1 MNIRPR
7 CREWLPLSTQQLRLR
22 NLSAIQGINIECNQ
36 TDCCS
41 CSPSSSSTSV
51 SPEAAQADT
60 YCACPA
66 TLVYFTLHD
75 HPENEPFYESE
86 KLPLRL
92 YLPVK
97 WAEIHCL
104 SMIKSNANCVCIKV
118 WAKVKKTSTATAEG
132 QNNNNGAGLEDNT
145 RNKEP
150 ISALSL
156 EFAKSRRQ
164 NIPPDKLLFTWG
176 VFFSGL
182 IPLSQNSEAKLNKN
196 TLIFQMNDELFAS
209 PDNFTTENLREQL
222 ALNYE
227 RYSASVPKCSI
238 PTPDEFT
245 INSPHVSRSSSPTS
259 VDWQRDLLRMSR
271 TRYAQ
276 LNCVRTEVRTSYDLV
291 KLLRLQQ
298 LQRQRLQTQRECVEL
313 TAEIKRL
320 SLRCIT
326 KEQLLRKPRT
336 TSLSSSSASLS
347 GTASQYHS
355 MGRTLSLLL
364 AEQQRIDP
372 HQLLHAQ
379 QLQQQLESLKSRQRL
394 LQSVCDTFSK
404 RIAYLSEKLTATIAT
419 RQQLEAWLEK
429 SRQNLNKEKAEL
441 EDLSVQQLERRQR
454 KRSVT
459 QHVERRMSS
468 LCIELREIYPICES
482 GRGVYTICGVPFP
495 SVEGYVY
502 DSNNP
507 NSVYISEN
515 ITPMAISASLGYVAH
530 LVEMISVIINRP
542 LRNPIIYEGS
552 RTRIKDI
559 IKDIPTYTL
568 REYPLY
574 SRSSIPT
581 KAMKYAI
588 NLLNQNIAQLSY
600 EITGKRC
607 DIRCTIGNILHIFEM
622 FVEIEQNK
630 REIHSNIRTLPRK
643 RLIINDNTNELDGLT
658 NENHHHH
665 NEDPYI
671 HTSINNGKDYSLS
684 KSHSSV
690 DMNHMQPPTIT
701 MHRHNLTNFPLTA
714 ENLRLSSHLNSKP
727 IDIQKEHNIMLQN
740 NQQRICRSAG
750 SYTDSED
757 ERECHSSTAKGF
769 SNSDSNLTLQSQ
781 SGHI

>member
-36 TDCCS
+36 VECCS
-41 CSPSSSSTSV
+41 CSPSSTTSLCPGEDIQQ
-51 SPEAAQADT
+51 SDA
-60 YCACPA
+60 YCACPE

-118 WAKVKKTSTATAEG
+118 WAKVKKASEATEG
-132 QNNNNGAGLEDNT
+132 QTNNGDCLCGSEYL
-145 RNKEP
+145 P
-150 ISALSL
+150 SHVLMFCFLCFPCSALSL

-176 VFFSGL
+176 VYFSGL

-196 TLIFQMNDELFAS
+196 SLIFQMNDELFAS

-245 INSPHVSRSSSPTS
+245 INSPHVSRSSSPTA

-394 LQSVCDTFSK
+394 LQSARDTFSK
-404 RIAYLSEKLTATIAT
+404 RITYLRQQLTAAIAT
-419 RQQLEAWLEK
+419 RQQLELCLEK
-429 SRQNLNKEKAEL
+429 SRQNLSKEKAEL
-441 EDLSVQQLERRQR
+441 EELSVQQLERRQR

-559 IKDIPTYTL
+559 IKDIPSYTL

-588 NLLNQNIAQLSY
+588 NLLNQNIAQLNY

-630 REIHSNIRTLPRK
+630 REIRSNVRTLPQK
-643 RLIINDNTNELDGLT
+643 RLTINDNANELDGP
-658 NENHHHH
+658 NNHDHHHQQEH
-665 NEDPYI
+665 NNEDPYI
-671 HTSINNGKDYSLS
+671 HTTINNGKDYSLS

-701 MHRHNLTNFPLTA
+701 MHRH
-714 ENLRLSSHLNSKP
+714 H
-727 IDIQKEHNIMLQN
+727 H
-740 NQQRICRSAG
+740 
-750 SYTDSED
+750 
-757 ERECHSSTAKGF
+757 
-769 SNSDSNLTLQSQ
+769 
-781 SGHI
+781 

>member
-22 NLSAIQGINIECNQ
+22 NLTAVQAINIECNQ
-36 TDCCS
+36 VDCCS
-41 CSPSSSSTSV
+41 CSPSSSSL
-51 SPEAAQADT
+51 SPTETPTNVAA
-60 YCACPA
+60 YCACPE

-75 HPENEPFYESE
+75 HPENEAFYESE

-118 WAKVKKTSTATAEG
+118 WVKIKKTATTATQGKA
-132 QNNNNGAGLEDNT
+132 NNGETVENNSKPDI
-145 RNKEP
+145 KEP

-156 EFAKSRRQ
+156 EFVKSRRQ

-209 PDNFTTENLREQL
+209 PENFTTENLREQL

-276 LNCVRTEVRTSYDLV
+276 LNCVRSEVRTSYDLV

-298 LQRQRLQTQRECVEL
+298 LQRLRLQTQRECVEL

-336 TSLSSSSASLS
+336 TSLSSSSVGS
-347 GTASQYHS
+347 GTGSHYHS

-364 AEQQRIDP
+364 AEQQTIDP
-372 HQLLHAQ
+372 HQLLLAQ

-394 LQSVCDTFSK
+394 LQSARDTFSK
-404 RIAYLSEKLTATIAT
+404 RITYLRQQLTSAIAT
-419 RQQLEAWLEK
+419 RQQLESWLETRK
-429 SRQNLNKEKAEL
+429 QNLSKEKAEL
-441 EDLSVQQLERRQR
+441 EELSMQQLERRQR

-459 QHVERRMSS
+459 QNVERRMSS

-482 GRGVYTICGVPFP
+482 SRGVYTICGVPFP

-559 IKDIPTYTL
+559 IKDIPSYTL

-630 REIHSNIRTLPRK
+630 REIRSTIRTLPQK
-643 RLIINDNTNELDGLT
+643 RLTINDNANELDGPT
-658 NENHHHH
+658 NHHNDH
-665 NEDPYI
+665 PYI
-671 HTSINNGKDYSLS
+671 HTSINNGKDLSSLS

-701 MHRHNLTNFPLTA
+701 MHRHHHNLTDFPLTV
-714 ENLRLSSHLNSKP
+714 ENLRLSSHLNSQP
-727 IDIQKEHNIMLQN
+727 IDIEKQRNLMQN

-757 ERECHSSTAKGF
+757 EHECHSSKAKAF
-769 SNSDSNLTLQSQ
+769 SNSDSNITLQHQ

>member
-1 MNIRPR
+1 
-7 CREWLPLSTQQLRLR
+7 
-22 NLSAIQGINIECNQ
+22 
-36 TDCCS
+36 
-41 CSPSSSSTSV
+41 
-51 SPEAAQADT
+51 
-60 YCACPA
+60 
-66 TLVYFTLHD
+66 
-75 HPENEPFYESE
+75 
-86 KLPLRL
+86 
-92 YLPVK
+92 
-97 WAEIHCL
+97 
-104 SMIKSNANCVCIKV
+104 
-118 WAKVKKTSTATAEG
+118 
-132 QNNNNGAGLEDNT
+132 
-145 RNKEP
+145 
-150 ISALSL
+150 
-156 EFAKSRRQ
+156 
-164 NIPPDKLLFTWG
+164 
-176 VFFSGL
+176 
-182 IPLSQNSEAKLNKN
+182 
-196 TLIFQMNDELFAS
+196 MNDELFAS

-542 LRNPIIYEGS
+542 LR
-552 RTRIKDI
+552 
-559 IKDIPTYTL
+559 
-568 REYPLY
+568 
-574 SRSSIPT
+574 
-581 KAMKYAI
+581 
-588 NLLNQNIAQLSY
+588 
-600 EITGKRC
+600 
-607 DIRCTIGNILHIFEM
+607 
-622 FVEIEQNK
+622 
-630 REIHSNIRTLPRK
+630 
-643 RLIINDNTNELDGLT
+643 
-658 NENHHHH
+658 
-665 NEDPYI
+665 
-671 HTSINNGKDYSLS
+671 
-684 KSHSSV
+684 
-690 DMNHMQPPTIT
+690 
-701 MHRHNLTNFPLTA
+701 
-714 ENLRLSSHLNSKP
+714 
-727 IDIQKEHNIMLQN
+727 
-740 NQQRICRSAG
+740 
-750 SYTDSED
+750 
-757 ERECHSSTAKGF
+757 
-769 SNSDSNLTLQSQ
+769 
-781 SGHI
+781 